1 MLNDVLLQSHYFK
14 AKAFK
19 YNMWYQYFVTVT
31 VVLYL

>member
-19 YNMWYQYFVTVT
+19 YNMGYQYFVTV
-31 VVLYL
+31 VLYL